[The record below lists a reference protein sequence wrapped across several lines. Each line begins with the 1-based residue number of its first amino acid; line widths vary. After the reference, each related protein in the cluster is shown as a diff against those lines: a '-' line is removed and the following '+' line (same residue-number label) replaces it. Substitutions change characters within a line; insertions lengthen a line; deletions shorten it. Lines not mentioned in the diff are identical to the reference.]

1 MISSRSPSAIREEG
15 ALTRLYL
22 VQHGEALPK
31 EVDPDRPLSERG
43 RSDAARMA
51 GFLSRA
57 GVRVAR
63 IAHSGK
69 TRARETAEILAAAV
83 AESGDAESRSGLA
96 PMDPTEPVAEEA
108 ASWSRDT
115 MLVGHLPFM
124 GRLVSRLLSRSERW
138 DSVAFR
144 PGSVVCLE
152 RGAEGHWTIA
162 WMIRPELL
170 ASSPEADPGAVG

>member
-1 MISSRSPSAIREEG
+1 M
-15 ALTRLYL
+15 RLYL
-22 VQHGEALPK
+22 VQHGDALAK

-43 RSDAARMA
+43 RSDAVRMA
-51 GFLSRA
+51 DLLTRA

-63 IAHSGK
+63 VAHSGK
-69 TRARETAEILAAAV
+69 TRARETAEILAGAV
-83 AESGDAESRSGLA
+83 AESGDAESRGGLD

-124 GRLVSRLLSRSERW
+124 GRLVSRLLSQGERP
-138 DSVAFR
+138 DAVAFR

-152 RGAEGHWTIA
+152 RGADGLWTIA

-170 ASSPEADPGAVG
+170 ASSPKADSGTKG

>member
-1 MISSRSPSAIREEG
+1 MISLRSPIARREKG

-51 GFLSRA
+51 DLLKRA

-63 IAHSGK
+63 VAHSGK
-69 TRARETAEILAAAV
+69 TRARETAEILAGAV
-83 AESGDAESRSGLA
+83 AESGDAESRSGLD

-108 ASWSRDT
+108 ASWSCDT

-124 GRLVSRLLSRSERW
+124 GRLVSRLLSQGEHP
-138 DSVAFR
+138 DAVAFR
-144 PGSVVCLE
+144 PGSVVRLE
-152 RGAEGHWTIA
+152 RGAEGLWTIA

-170 ASSPEADPGAVG
+170 ASSPGADPGTQG